1 MFEYVRARTLK
12 EALQFLADHGPEAC
26 VLAGGTDLLLEMRSG
41 KLSPRYLVDI
51 SRLSELRGIRATEE
65 GLSIGALTTVREVEI
80 SPLLVDGY
88 RVLAQ
93 AAGTLGSVQV
103 RNRATIGGNL
113 CHAAPSADTAPALLA
128 LDAEAEIAALGGRER
143 IPLGQFFL
151 GPGQTVL
158 GPDRLLVSLYLP
170 RPAAG
175 TAGVYI
181 KHSLRR
187 AMDLAFVG
195 VAALLSVSDGHLQ
208 KVRIALGAV
217 APTPMRACR
226 AEEVL
231 LDRGDLGS
239 AIIAEAARIAA
250 EEARPID
257 DVRSTAWYRR
267 RMVEVE
273 TRRALAQ
280 VAEALRG
287 AQDVD
292 ITGGQ
297 P

>member
-1 MFEYVRARTLK
+1 MKFEYIRARTLE
-12 EALQFLADHGPEAC
+12 EALQVLADYGPEAR
-26 VLAGGTDLLLEMRSG
+26 VLAGGTDLLPEMRSG
-41 KLSPRYLVDI
+41 KLAPRYLIDI
-51 SRLSELRGIRATEE
+51 SRLAELQGIRATEE
-65 GLSIGALTTVREVEI
+65 EGEEGLIIGALTTVREVET
-80 SPLLVDGY
+80 SPLLVGGY

-113 CHAAPSADTAPALLA
+113 CHAAPSADTAPALLV
-128 LDAEAEIAALGGRER
+128 LDAQAEIAGPEGRER
-143 IPLGQFFL
+143 IPLEQFFL
-151 GPGQTVL
+151 GPGQTIL
-158 GPDRLLVSLYLP
+158 GPGQLLVNLYLP

-217 APTPMRACR
+217 APTPMRARR

-231 LDRGDLGS
+231 LARGDLS
-239 AIIAEAARIAA
+239 PATIAEAARVAA

-257 DVRSTAWYRR
+257 DIRSTAWYRR

-280 VAEALRG
+280 AAEA
-287 AQDVD
+287 
-292 ITGGQ
+292 ITEG
-297 P
+297 

>member
-1 MFEYVRARTLK
+1 MKFEYIRARTLE
-12 EALQFLADHGPEAC
+12 EALQLLADCGPEAR
-26 VLAGGTDLLLEMRSG
+26 VLAGGTDLLPEMRSG
-41 KLSPRYLVDI
+41 KLAPRYLIDI
-51 SRLSELRGIRATEE
+51 SRLAELQGIRATEE
-65 GLSIGALTTVREVEI
+65 EGEEGLIIGALTTVREVET
-80 SPLLVDGY
+80 SPLLVGGY

-113 CHAAPSADTAPALLA
+113 CHAAPSADTAPALLV
-128 LDAEAEIAALGGRER
+128 LDAQAEIAGPEGRER
-143 IPLGQFFL
+143 IPLEQFFL
-151 GPGQTVL
+151 GPGQTIL
-158 GPDRLLVSLYLP
+158 GPGQLLVNLYLP

-217 APTPMRACR
+217 APTPMRAR
-226 AEEVL
+226 QAEEVL
-231 LDRGDLGS
+231 LARGDLS
-239 AIIAEAARIAA
+239 PATIAEAARVAA

-257 DVRSTAWYRR
+257 DIRSTAWYRR

-280 VAEALRG
+280 AAEA
-287 AQDVD
+287 
-292 ITGGQ
+292 ITEG
-297 P
+297 